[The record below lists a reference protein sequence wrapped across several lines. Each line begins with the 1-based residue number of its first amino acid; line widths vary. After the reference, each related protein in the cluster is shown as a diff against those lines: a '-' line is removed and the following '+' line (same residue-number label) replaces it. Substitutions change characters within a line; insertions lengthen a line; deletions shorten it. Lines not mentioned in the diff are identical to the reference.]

1 MILKKNTHKIA
12 TILPYKE
19 SYTFKYASAVSLWVS
34 EFFKKSKFKDNNF
47 IYGNT
52 KPEKYLTK
60 NYINI
65 SLDSLQFKFKSTSR
79 EYTEKLIN
87 ELNKEKFEIIE
98 VHNRPLVLFKLM
110 DSVKSKFIMY
120 YHNDPLSMSGSK
132 TISERNKIINNVDKI
147 IFISKWV
154 KDRFFNGIEN
164 IFSDKTEII
173 YHSVNIRKKVIKSN
187 NIVFVG
193 KLNYSKGY
201 DIYKNA
207 ILKILDEFPDWK
219 AFSVGNESRRSIY
232 ISHKLHK
239 ELGFIDHKKT
249 LRLLDK
255 SEIAVVPSRW
265 EEPFG
270 RVALEAAASG
280 CATITSNTG
289 GLSEANKYSIN
300 INNINSIKLY
310 KNIKLLIQNKTKRK
324 KIQNLSRVNI
334 KHKIS
339 NNTKTIDLMRRSIFP
354 KYQLN
359 ILRKRLKIINLFNQ
373 GQKSNYRLYN
383 ISLGKK
389 FTNGFIRNNHDVLEI
404 SDRDF
409 IKNRRSIFNIKSNRE
424 LFQRH
429 LIESFKNYN
438 PDLLFFGH
446 TSNIDT
452 STLDELKS
460 INKNIIISQWNEDPL
475 MPNLKFAK
483 KNLENIKP
491 YVSLVDHNFITTDP
505 SILKN
510 KFKSKNFNFFF
521 VPVDRNIECFEV
533 YNLQSKNDIFYAMS
547 HGVNRGV
554 LKTGFEDSRIKFL
567 EKLTKKIPDIKHDFR
582 GFKNKQPIWGND
594 FYNALIDSKMGLNL
608 SRGIPTKYYSSNRI
622 ASIIGNGLLTFIDK
636 KTQLND
642 FFNNN
647 EVIFYNDIND
657 LASKIKFYSKNDK
670 VRIKIAK
677 QGKAKYFKLFN
688 GNKISKY
695 IIDISLGNKSNLF

>member
-12 TILPYKE
+12 TILPYRE

-65 SLDSLQFKFKSTSR
+65 SLDSLQFKFKSTSS

-249 LRLLDK
+249 LRFLDK

-452 STLDELKS
+452 STLDELRS